1 MRVAPIFFA
10 FFPCCEKCRRLSIIV
25 SFGQYVSTLGLIHSI
40 NFSRRLAVNSVFF
53 LIPLHFLNLGFQ
65 GWQIGVVTSLYAF
78 APLLFS
84 FPVGWMNDRFSI
96 KEVIHGGL
104 ALLSLLFLLLSRA
117 RHFLPMAVILLLLG
131 IANNALDVSLNS
143 LYYKDEAELNP
154 NRKYSRLVFW
164 QSLGA
169 AFGPLLAGFVLA
181 SGSFPILFLVFAI
194 SLLFLHLLVRPLNKL
209 RFEVIPFKV
218 YKSNLLRKN
227 TLLFSVMIFVVGL
240 HWGLEGTVYSP
251 FLKTYFNLSTFS
263 LSLYISL
270 SLLALALA
278 SFLVGF
284 LKNDPRLNRK
294 VFLLSM
300 LLSGGG
306 LILMVN
312 SSLPLS
318 FFFRVVHEVGD
329 GFLGALIVLFISRLF
344 RRESIGGSSALLLT
358 VMTSGHMIGAV
369 FFSSLGFHFGLV
381 YPFLV
386 GGLPLVANAGFAR
399 FCFRKVDYYR

>member
-1 MRVAPIFFA
+1 M
-10 FFPCCEKCRRLSIIV
+10 
-25 SFGQYVSTLGLIHSI
+25 GLVHSI
-40 NFSRRLAVNSVFF
+40 NFSRKLAVNAIFF

-65 GWQIGVVTSLYAF
+65 GWQIGVITSLYAF
-78 APLLFS
+78 APFLFS

-96 KEVIHGGL
+96 KEVVHGGL
-104 ALLSLLFLLLSRA
+104 AMHNLLFLLLSRT
-117 RHFLPMAVILLLLG
+117 RHFLPMAMILLLLG
-131 IANNALDVSLNS
+131 IANNALDVSLSS
-143 LYYKDEAELNP
+143 LYYKDETEPNP
-154 NRKYSRLVFW
+154 SRKYSRLVFW

-169 AFGPLLAGFVLA
+169 AFGPLLAGFVIA
-181 SGSFPILFLVFAI
+181 SGSFPALFLAFAI
-194 SLLFLHLLVRPLNKL
+194 FLLFLHFLVRPLNQV
-209 RFEVIPFKV
+209 RFEVVPLRV

-227 TLLFSVMIFVVGL
+227 TVLFSVMIFVVGL
-240 HWGLEGTVYSP
+240 HWGVEGTVYSP
-251 FLKTYFNLSTFS
+251 FLKTYFNLSTLS
-263 LSLYISL
+263 LSFYISL

-278 SFLVGF
+278 SFLIGF
-284 LKNDPRLNRK
+284 LKNEPRLNRR

-312 SSLPLS
+312 PSLPLS
-318 FFFRVVHEVGD
+318 FLFRVIHEIGD

-358 VMTSGHMIGAV
+358 VMTSGHMVGAV

-386 GGLPLVANAGFAR
+386 GGLLLVANAGFAR
-399 FCFRKVDYYR
+399 FCFRKVEY

>member
-1 MRVAPIFFA
+1 MSF
-10 FFPCCEKCRRLSIIV
+10 RRFVDPLSLV
-25 SFGQYVSTLGLIHSI
+25 HSV
-40 NFSRRLAVNSVFF
+40 NFSRKLAVNAVFF

-84 FPVGWMNDRFSI
+84 FPVGWINDRFSI

-104 ALLSLLFLLLSRA
+104 ALLSLLFLLLSRT
-117 RHFLPMAVILLLLG
+117 RHFLPMALIILLLG
-131 IANNALDVSLNS
+131 VANNALDVSLNS
-143 LYYKDEAELNP
+143 LYYKDESEPNP

-181 SGSFPILFLVFAI
+181 SGSFPVLFLAFAVFM
-194 SLLFLHLLVRPLNKL
+194 LFLHFPVRPLNQV
-209 RFEVIPFKV
+209 RFEVVPLKV

-227 TLLFSVMIFVVGL
+227 TVLFSVMIFVVGL
-240 HWGLEGTVYSP
+240 HWGVEGTVYSP
-251 FLKTYFNLSTFS
+251 FLKTYFNLSTLS

-278 SFLVGF
+278 SFLIGY
-284 LKNDPRLNRK
+284 LKNDPSLNRR

-300 LLSGGG
+300 VLSGGG

-312 SSLPLS
+312 PSLPLS
-318 FFFRVVHEVGD
+318 FFFRVVHEIGD

-344 RRESIGGSSALLLT
+344 QRQSIGGSSALLLT
-358 VMTSGHMIGAV
+358 VMTSGHMVGAV
-369 FFSSLGFHFGLV
+369 VFSTLGFHFGLI

-386 GGLPLVANAGFAR
+386 GGLLLVADAGFASY
-399 FCFRKVDYYR
+399 CFRKAEY